1 MSENKRPKRIN
12 NKLNKNI
19 IDDNYFLQN
28 EIAEYKRSIQQLKRI
43 IEDKNDKIKR
53 LEEEIN
59 VLLTEIGR
67 VQVDC
72 ALSKSKLISEIDS
85 YKELSKKLSKL
96 VFEYDQLN

>member
-1 MSENKRPKRIN
+1 MSENKRPKKIN
-12 NKLNKNI
+12 KKSSKNI

-28 EIAEYKRSIQQLKRI
+28 EIAEYKRTVQQLKRI

-59 VLLTEIGR
+59 VLLSEIGR

-96 VFEYDQLN
+96 VFDHD

>member
-1 MSENKRPKRIN
+1 MSENKRPKKIN
-12 NKLNKNI
+12 NKSNKNI

-28 EIAEYKRSIQQLKRI
+28 EIAEYKRTVQQLKRI
-43 IEDKNDKIKR
+43 IEDKNDNIKR

-59 VLLTEIGR
+59 VLLSEIGR

-96 VFEYDQLN
+96 VFDHD

>member
-1 MSENKRPKRIN
+1 MSENKRPKKIN
-12 NKLNKNI
+12 NKSNKNI

-28 EIAEYKRSIQQLKRI
+28 EIAEYKRTVQQLKRI
-43 IEDKNDKIKR
+43 IEDKNDNIKR

-59 VLLTEIGR
+59 VLLSEIGR
-67 VQVDC
+67 IQVDC

-96 VFEYDQLN
+96 VFDHD

>member
-1 MSENKRPKRIN
+1 MSENKRPRKIN
-12 NKLNKNI
+12 NKSNKNI

-28 EIAEYKRSIQQLKRI
+28 EIAEYKRTIQQLERRI
-43 IEDKNDKIKR
+43 EGKNEHIKR

-67 VQVDC
+67 VQVDW
-72 ALSKSKLISEIDS
+72 ALNKGELMSELNS

-96 VFEYDQLN
+96 VFDHD

>member
-1 MSENKRPKRIN
+1 MSENKRPKKIN
-12 NKLNKNI
+12 NKSSKNI

-28 EIAEYKRSIQQLKRI
+28 EIAEYKRTVQQLKRI
-43 IEDKNDKIKR
+43 IEDKNDNIKR

-59 VLLTEIGR
+59 VLLSEIGR

-96 VFEYDQLN
+96 VFDHD